1 MSENLPC
8 KNCSFVDCDISPDG
22 YSIRS
27 EDLFGG
33 DHVQRFFSQLQF
45 LVIGCALLGC
55 SISSYADS
63 CVMFHKRAP
72 VRAVCGKIINE
83 LGEPPDGVELTLAT
97 ESGSSLFTAKT
108 DKRGRFA
115 FGPVPKGDYTLRATA
130 PSYLTAQRPIRVTRD
145 RDNTCK
151 AAIEVKLGTSSCRG
165 GISVKGFDKQSDL
178 D

>member
-1 MSENLPC
+1 
-8 KNCSFVDCDISPDG
+8 
-22 YSIRS
+22 
-27 EDLFGG
+27 
-33 DHVQRFFSQLQF
+33 VQRRFSHLQL
-45 LVIGCALLGC
+45 LVIVCALLE
-55 SISSYADS
+55 SPVASHADS

-83 LGEPPDGVELTLAT
+83 VGEPPDGVELTLAT

-130 PSYLTAQRPIRVTRD
+130 PSYLSEQRPIRVTRD

-151 AAIEVKLGTSSCRG
+151 AMIEVKLGTSSCRG
-165 GISVKGFDKQSDL
+165 GIYVTGIDKQSDPN
-178 D
+178 